1 MADAARA
8 AHRTAP
14 PRTRLIVG
22 AAVFVAGFA
31 APVLVPVVAAS
42 ELPASWKTALSGLLM
57 VGIPEL
63 GMMAA
68 VAVLGKDGFEYLTG
82 GIKRRLGLFFER
94 HGPAERV
101 SATRYRIGLVMFLVP
116 ILIGWAAPYL
126 AHHIPLYEGNE
137 LVYAAVGDVVLC
149 SSLFVLG
156 GEFWD
161 KLRSLFVHGARA
173 DFPRV
178 MNKHPVEWASKP

>member
-1 MADAARA
+1 MPAQPHA
-8 AHRTAP
+8 TP
-14 PRTRLIVG
+14 PSGRLIVG
-22 AAVFVAGFA
+22 GTVFVLAFA

-42 ELPASWKTALSGLLM
+42 GLPASWKTALSGLLL

-63 GMMAA
+63 GMIVA
-68 VAVLGKDGFEYLTG
+68 VAILGKDGFEFLTG
-82 GIKRRLGLFFER
+82 GIKRRLGAFFKQ
-94 HGPAERV
+94 HGPAEHV
-101 SATRYRIGLVMFLVP
+101 SPRRYKLGLVMFLAP

-126 AHHIPLYEGNE
+126 GHHIPFYEGNE
-137 LVYAAVGDVVLC
+137 IIYAIVGDVLLF

-173 DFPRV
+173 EF
-178 MNKHPVEWASKP
+178 A

>member
-1 MADAARA
+1 MASP
-8 AHRTAP
+8 TPP
-14 PRTRLIVG
+14 PRGRLIVG
-22 AAVFVAGFA
+22 GTVFVAGFL

-42 ELPASWKTALSGLLM
+42 GLQASWKTALSGLLM

-68 VAVLGKDGFEYLTG
+68 VAILGKDGFEFLTG
-82 GIKRRLGLFFER
+82 GIKRRLGRFFKE
-94 HGPAERV
+94 HGPAEHV
-101 SATRYRIGLVMFLVP
+101 SPKRYKIGLVMFLVP
-116 ILIGWAAPYL
+116 IVIGWAAPYMG
-126 AHHIPLYEGNE
+126 HHIPLYEGNE
-137 LVYAAVGDVVLC
+137 LLYAIVGDILLF

-173 DFPRV
+173 EFP
-178 MNKHPVEWASKP
+178 